1 MISHDFLEVPGIR
14 YWHLSGD
21 VDLDETIAAFLA
33 VRDGGGSASDM
44 NRPVLFDMR
53 DVDMAPFTGAD
64 MRRYAERLKAR
75 GLDVPG
81 GVAAYVV
88 SNDTNFGMM
97 RMSATYFE
105 LSGVRKQE
113 NTLVTL
119 DIHEAAD
126 WIIHRAGISPSDQAA
141 VRQFLDRQHG
151 GQVRIST

>member
-21 VDLDETIAAFLA
+21 IDLDESIATFVR
-33 VRDGGGSASDM
+33 VRDGGGPASDM
-44 NRPVLFDMR
+44 ALPVLFDMR
-53 DVDMAPFTGAD
+53 NVDMAPFSGED
-64 MRRYAERLKAR
+64 MRRYAERLKAQR
-75 GLDVPG
+75 LDVPG

-113 NTLVTL
+113 DTLVTL
-119 DIHEAAD
+119 DMHEASD
-126 WIIHRAGISPSDQAA
+126 WIIERAGIAPLDQAA
-141 VRQFLDRQHG
+141 VRQFLDR
-151 GQVRIST
+151 